1 MITIGYSTKKVDE
14 DFLKYIKKSV
24 GIPSAQV
31 IPFENPGT
39 HSLTEAYNII
49 LKQSKNDIVI
59 FCHDD
64 IYFEKNNWGNKILKH
79 FKRNPQYG
87 ILGVAGS
94 TKLPKSGMWWEDKT
108 RMRGIV
114 NHEHEG
120 RKWESKY
127 SKSLG
132 NKIDDVVLVDG
143 LFFAIDKNKIKK
155 DFDESV
161 KGFHLYD
168 VDFCFR
174 NYIEGVEVG
183 VIYDVRLTH
192 KSIGMTNEQWEKNRH
207 EFSEKYIDKLPVKI
221 TPNLDINS
229 PIKVLLSCLFF
240 KHYTGSEM
248 YVYELAKSLTKLNCD
263 VTVLSDID
271 GPLSRQAKQY
281 GIKTIPFNEPPGYK
295 LGDGKWGLNTPEG
308 FQATQPNM
316 LYKISDVDFDIVHVQ
331 HKPVTERILQLY
343 PTLPKIATIHSEVI
357 DLEDPIDDDTIFKYI
372 SIRPEIKDK
381 ITTVDGIDESKVEV
395 IYNPIDENRFNT
407 KNTKDDGYILFVGTI
422 DYLREN
428 TIKDISNYA
437 KDNSRELWLV
447 GENKSN
453 YLNELL
459 SESHVKHFGSTSDIQ
474 RFVKNSHET
483 AGILLGRTTIES
495 WLCGKNSWIYNVDSS
510 GIILSKELTTPPEDI
525 NKFKSSEIAKKIK
538 QNYIDIIKQW

>member
-14 DFLKYIKKSV
+14 EFLKYIKKSV
-24 GIPSAQV
+24 GIPSAEI

-49 LKQSKNDIVI
+49 LKQSKNDIVV

-132 NKIDDVVLVDG
+132 NKIDHVVLVDG
-143 LFFAIDKNKIKK
+143 LFFAVDKNKVKK

-192 KSIGMTNEQWEKNRH
+192 KSIGMTNEQWEKNRQ
-207 EFSEKYIDKLPVKI
+207 EFSEKYSDKLPVKI
-221 TPNLDINS
+221 IPNLDINS
-229 PIKVLLSCLFF
+229 PIKVLLSSLFF
-240 KHYTGSEM
+240 KNYTGSEM

-271 GPLSRQAKQY
+271 GPLSRQSKQY

-308 FQATQPNM
+308 FQTTQPNM

-357 DLEDPIDDDTIFKYI
+357 DLEDPINDETILKYI
-372 SIRPEIKDK
+372 TIRPEIKDK
-381 ITTVDGIDESKVEV
+381 ITAVDGIDESKVEV

-407 KNTKDDGYILFVGTI
+407 KNTKDEGYILFVGTI

-437 KDNSRELWLV
+437 KENNRELWLV

-453 YLNELL
+453 YLNDLL
-459 SESHVKHFGSTSDIQ
+459 TESHVKHFGPTSDVQ

-510 GIILSKELTTPPEDI
+510 GIILNKELTTPPEDVD
-525 NKFKSSEIAKKIK
+525 KFKSLEIAKKIK
-538 QNYIDIIKQW
+538 ENYIDIIKQW